1 MTNEE
6 AEKYKQLIEEEANL
20 FLVKPFNTIQRN
32 LNRLD
37 RLHKRLRTCS
47 LEQRTQIEDS
57 IKNLTLRCKEPNKQ
71 IDTWEE
77 TSLLRKEL
85 LNKINTATDEFSKY
99 MYSACL
105 QELYR
110 QVLGKGSFDCRMGD
124 QGEFQKWMQSQS

>member
-6 AEKYKQLIEEEANL
+6 AEKYKLAIEKESTT
-20 FLVKPFNTIQRN
+20 FVIKPFEIIQRN

-37 RLHKRLRTCS
+37 RLHERLRTCS
-47 LEQRTQIEDS
+47 LEQRTQIEKS
-57 IKNLTLRCKEPNKQ
+57 IKNLAARCKEPNKQ

-85 LNKINTATDEFSKY
+85 LNKINTTTDDFAKY

-110 QVLGKGSFDCRMGD
+110 QVLGKGSFDCRMNN
-124 QGEFQKWMQSQS
+124 QGEFQRWLQSQS